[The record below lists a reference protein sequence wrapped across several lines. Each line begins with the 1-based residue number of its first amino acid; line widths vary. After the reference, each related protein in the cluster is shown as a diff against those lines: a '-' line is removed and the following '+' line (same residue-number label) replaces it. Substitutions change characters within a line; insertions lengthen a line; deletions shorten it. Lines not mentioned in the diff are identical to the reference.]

1 MERDWITT
9 GTALLG
15 AVLGLGYIV
24 SGIVGWIANVA
35 DDGDLA
41 FWLLFLVGGG
51 ALVLLGVFRMRS
63 PALSIALTAI
73 GAVAGALA
81 LFWSVVVPILAAAL
95 IVLVIMRSRRA
106 SPATA

>member
-41 FWLLFLVGGG
+41 FWLLFLLGGG

-63 PALSIALTAI
+63 PVLSIALTAI